1 MPLSASLDPSSL
13 YSSLEWARAARDLRM
28 GFFLGVLKE
37 YAVRGDEHADRKP
50 SFYCNFHDWEVKA
63 GGGNSQM
70 LGEVT
75 L

>member
-1 MPLSASLDPSSL
+1 
-13 YSSLEWARAARDLRM
+13 M

-37 YAVRGDEHADRKP
+37 YALRGDEHADRKP